1 MRLYVWS
8 IIAEDEETQKKG
20 VVGIAELREDIFA
33 DITNSET
40 RSAYKAILDS
50 LPVRFSA
57 VHLILNFPDGPIYSL
72 IKSAVILGLFGS
84 EERVRTKCYDGMT
97 TETTYA
103 LMSFG
108 IPVQEIPLTS
118 GGNIKTKNLL
128 QWIKTRQTID
138 TRRQGGVPVS
148 NIIMHPNIHDVLF
161 SRGGNAQHLGN
172 KDFHQFLALMNAA
185 YHSAPQRDEMEN
197 IRNEL
202 IHYVASNN
210 GRFLV
215 VNKDGGWW
223 EEITDLESV
232 HFKINNAFYDYNRKL
247 KAIQKQQLSK
257 SATPLFLD
265 SNKRRK
271 LDEDNDG
278 NMACLNGLV

>member
-1 MRLYVWS
+1 M
-8 IIAEDEETQKKG
+8 ETQKKG
-20 VVGIAELREDIFA
+20 VVGIAELREDVFA

-57 VHLILNFPDGPIYSL
+57 VHMILNFPDGPIYKL
-72 IKSAVILGLFGS
+72 IKSAVMLGLFGS
-84 EERVRTKCYDGMT
+84 DERVRTKCYDGMT

-128 QWIKTRQTID
+128 QWIKTRRAID
-138 TRRQGGVPVS
+138 GFRQRGVSVS
-148 NIIMHPNIHDVLF
+148 NVIMHPNTHDVLF

-172 KDFHQFLALMNAA
+172 KEFHQFLSVMNTL
-185 YHSAPQRDEMEN
+185 YNSTIQREEMER

-202 IHYVASNN
+202 IASVSSQN
-210 GRFLV
+210 GCFLQ

-223 EEITDLESV
+223 EEITDLECI

-247 KAIQKQQLSK
+247 KAVQNQQTSTSSTSK
-257 SATPLFLD
+257 FLEP
-265 SNKRRK
+265 NKRRK
-271 LDEDNDG
+271 ISGEEG
-278 NMACLNGLV
+278 TGCLNGLFRKDN

>member
-1 MRLYVWS
+1 
-8 IIAEDEETQKKG
+8 
-20 VVGIAELREDIFA
+20 VVGIAELREDVFA

-40 RSAYKAILDS
+40 RSAYKAILYS

-57 VHLILNFPDGPIYSL
+57 VHLILNFPDGPIYNL

-97 TETTYA
+97 TETSYA

-118 GGNIKTKNLL
+118 GGNLKTKNLI
-128 QWIKTRQTID
+128 QWMKTRKAID
-138 TRRQGGVPVS
+138 TFRRGGVSVW
-148 NIIMHPNIHDVLF
+148 NIIMHPNTHDVLF

-172 KDFHQFLALMNAA
+172 KDFHQCLAVMNAS
-185 YHSAPQRDEMEN
+185 YHSSLQRDDTER

-202 IHYVASNN
+202 IQSVSSQN
-210 GRFLV
+210 GRFLQ

-247 KAIQKQQLSK
+247 KAVQYQQTSK
-257 SATPLFLD
+257 SATLNFLEP
-265 SNKRRK
+265 NKRRK
-271 LDEDNDG
+271 IGDG
-278 NMACLNGLV
+278 DGKNGCFNGLF